1 MKNKY
6 MTETDIVGIKESRKR
21 KKKNI
26 SADKS
31 FVSMESMEEL
41 LKRDEQREKDGFAK
55 KIKIGKVMAGP
66 GKVIM
71 IPYVTEEKIIHGDF
85 EPSEDG
91 DEGDAGKGDGEV
103 GEGIGKKPLWGEGE
117 DGDKGEESNGAGE
130 GSGGEHGIEA
140 EAYKQGK
147 ELSEKFQLPNL
158 KDKGKKVPTD
168 EYIYDLTDRHRG
180 SGQLL
185 DKKATLRRIVKTNTV
200 LGKYDPD
207 NVDTAKFVISPNDK
221 IYRVLSK
228 EKVWKS
234 QAIVFFVRDYS
245 GSMEG
250 EPTKSVVTQHLMIYS
265 WLMVQYQA
273 LVIPRFIVHDM
284 DAKEVS
290 VQNYFRKKSEGG
302 TLISSGYK
310 KVNEIV
316 ESEGL
321 ARDYNVYVFYGT
333 DGDNFET
340 DYKDMFREL
349 DKILGYVNRFGVSV
363 LRNPYYVSTER
374 NFELLVKKANL
385 PERKELFRMHSMSS
399 GSVTDEQNIE
409 AVKALIA
416 QD

>member
-103 GEGIGKKPLWGEGE
+103 GEVIGKKPLWGEGE

-158 KDKGKKVPTD
+158 KEKGKKVPTD

-185 DKKATLRRIVKTNTV
+185 DKKATLKSIVKTNMV
-200 LGKYDPD
+200 LGKLDKD
-207 NVDTAKFVISPNDK
+207 NVDTTKLVVGPNDRV
-221 IYRVLSK
+221 YRVLSK
-228 EKVWKS
+228 ERVWKS
-234 QAIVFFVRDYS
+234 RAVVFFA
-245 GSMEG
+245 
-250 EPTKSVVTQHLMIYS
+250 MIPRRGKFPS
-265 WLMVQYQA
+265 KITSAWLPAAA
-273 LVIPRFIVHDM
+273 LSSPRFIKKLPRPLK
-284 DAKEVS
+284 AKTLPRITIS
-290 VQNYFRKKSEGG
+290 MFSRALTAMTGMTDKEG
-302 TLISSGYK
+302 
-310 KVNEIV
+310 
-316 ESEGL
+316 
-321 ARDYNVYVFYGT
+321 
-333 DGDNFET
+333 
-340 DYKDMFREL
+340 
-349 DKILGYVNRFGVSV
+349 
-363 LRNPYYVSTER
+363 
-374 NFELLVKKANL
+374 
-385 PERKELFRMHSMSS
+385 
-399 GSVTDEQNIE
+399 
-409 AVKALIA
+409 
-416 QD
+416 